1 MKKVSNLIYKLFEL
15 YFIMV
20 EVGNLDMNLG
30 GNFKLY
36 FITVEVL
43 FIYKFMGYFE
53 MSFHSAD
60 VGNLDEKLG
69 GYFIYFS

>member
-1 MKKVSNLIYKLFEL
+1 
-15 YFIMV
+15 MV